1 MLAIPSPGNP
11 ADFARR
17 RREAAVRGLRLRRL
31 SPSPRDLVYST
42 GEVLMS
48 GTDGPN
54 SRPGENGVPGDEVP
68 RERRLAKTKPV
79 ARRAAVKRAIS
90 RHRLED
96 FHQTLTGL
104 AIAVFG
110 EQATVVAHLRT
121 ASGREW
127 LTFVVDAAD
136 PASVVQYEDFLPRER
151 AFWTAYAQIIKPVG
165 ARFMVAIRPARGWCR
180 VEALA
185 PMFSTMQPAEIVT

>member
-1 MLAIPSPGNP
+1 
-11 ADFARR
+11 
-17 RREAAVRGLRLRRL
+17 
-31 SPSPRDLVYST
+31 
-42 GEVLMS
+42 MS
-48 GTDGPN
+48 GPD
-54 SRPGENGVPGDEVP
+54 RPEGGDSVTGSQP
-68 RERRLAKTKPV
+68 KTLVMRERRAATVKPV
-79 ARRAAVKRAIS
+79 ARRAAVNRAIS

-96 FHQTLTGL
+96 FHQTLSGL

-121 ASGREW
+121 SAGREW

-136 PASVVQYEDFLPRER
+136 PTSVVQYDEFLPREH

-165 ARFMVAIRPARGWCR
+165 ARFIVAIRPARGWCR

-185 PMFSTMQPAEIVT
+185 PLFSTMQPAGLVT

>member
-1 MLAIPSPGNP
+1 
-11 ADFARR
+11 
-17 RREAAVRGLRLRRL
+17 
-31 SPSPRDLVYST
+31 
-42 GEVLMS
+42 MS
-48 GTDGPN
+48 GTD
-54 SRPGENGVPGDEVP
+54 RPEDGTGNRAEADGEVVE
-68 RERRLAKTKPV
+68 ERRLTKTKPV

-90 RHRLED
+90 RNRLED
-96 FHQTLTGL
+96 FHHTLTGL

-110 EQATVVAHLRT
+110 EQATVVAHIRT

-151 AFWTAYAQIIKPVG
+151 AFWTAYAQIVKPVG
-165 ARFMVAIRPARGWCR
+165 ARFMVAVRPARGWCR

-185 PMFSTMQPAEIVT
+185 PLFSTLQPPEIVT